1 MLVLRVKPLSEPYCL
16 TKSRGKKIA
25 REHSKKKKLISGHWL
40 AQCYAKWTRA
50 EGAAGSFST
59 VKLGNW

>member
-1 MLVLRVKPLSEPYCL
+1 MPDKIKGEKNSE
-16 TKSRGKKIA
+16 RA
-25 REHSKKKKLISGHWL
+25 QQKKKLISGHWL